1 MKRIDITGQRF
12 GTLTAIK
19 LDQMKGGRAHWLM
32 RCDCGAERVVGVAW
46 LRSGNTSSCGSCSKI
61 GNKRAQKHGYSPKGP
76 RTLTYNTWQSI
87 KKRCYDPNNPSFKY
101 YGALGI
107 IMCDQWLHS
116 FEAFLADM
124 GERPVGMTIE
134 RIDNNKN
141 YEPGNC
147 RWATITEQNSHR
159 SSKNNPRTK
168 L

>member
-12 GTLTAIK
+12 GTLTAIQ

-76 RTLTYNTWQSI
+76 RTLTYNTWQSM
-87 KKRCYDPNNPSFKY
+87 KKRVLDSNSNGYKY
-101 YGALGI
+101 WGGKGVLI
-107 IMCDQWLHS
+107 CDRWVNS
-116 FEAFLADM
+116 FEAFLEDM
-124 GERPVGMTIE
+124 GERPSKEETLDRWPDPAG
-134 RIDNNKN
+134 N

-147 RWATITEQNSHR
+147 RWAT
-159 SSKNNPRTK
+159 K
-168 L
+168 LQQRHNRRP

>member
-76 RTLTYNTWQSI
+76 RTLTYNTWQSM
-87 KKRCYDPNNPSFKY
+87 KKRVLDSNFPGYKY
-101 YGALGI
+101 WGGMGVLI
-107 IMCDQWLHS
+107 CERWIED
-116 FEAFLADM
+116 FEEFLKDM
-124 GERPVGMTIE
+124 GERPSKEMTLD
-134 RIDNNKN
+134 RWPDPAGN

-147 RWATITEQNSHR
+147 RWAT
-159 SSKNNPRTK
+159 K
-168 L
+168 LQQRHNRRP